1 MRLVCAAGGSEGCC
15 LQRSRRARFEI
26 EEQRCLQRAARSL
39 DDNRHV
45 YGKRVP
51 EAGQSTVSAY
61 LLVQAGRQC
70 RAEAVVGVV
79 FRVLET
85 RGRGQMMRIDGE
97 RGVFSDTGGDAMGG
111 VRRGGATVR

>member
-61 LLVQAGRQC
+61 SLVQAGRQC
-70 RAEAVVGVV
+70 RAEAVAGVV
-79 FRVLET
+79 FRVEA
-85 RGRGQMMRIDGE
+85 RGRGQMMPMNGV

-111 VRRGGATVR
+111 VGVEVQR